1 MTLALAPDPAAGPH
15 PPAGAAPDAWR
26 RAPAPL
32 PDPLPAAPAT
42 DHVAGVAVRS
52 SGAHPAAAAPASQ
65 SPQTSSRGL
74 LVAGVRFDDRPLA
87 RLALLGVLSAV
98 AAALQVIEA
107 PLPRLL
113 PWVKPGLA
121 NAIVLFAIVRLSPAF
136 AVGLVLIRSLL
147 SGLALGM
154 LFSPAHLLGVAGGLA
169 AAAVMTLAVGAGR
182 GQLGLAGISVL
193 GAVAHNL
200 AQLGT
205 IGLWAGHGFPLW
217 FHLTIMVWLSIPS
230 GLLVAALTFELF
242 RRTA

>member
-1 MTLALAPDPAAGPH
+1 
-15 PPAGAAPDAWR
+15 
-26 RAPAPL
+26 
-32 PDPLPAAPAT
+32 
-42 DHVAGVAVRS
+42 
-52 SGAHPAAAAPASQ
+52 
-65 SPQTSSRGL
+65 
-74 LVAGVRFDDRPLA
+74 VAGVRFDDRPLA

-107 PLPRLL
+107 PLPHLL

-136 AVGLVLIRSLL
+136 AVGLVLVRSLL
-147 SGLALGM
+147 SGLALGL

-169 AAAVMTLAVGAGR
+169 AAVVMTLAIGAGR

-205 IGLWAGHGFPLW
+205 IGLWAGAGFPLW

-230 GLLVAALTFELF
+230 GLLVAALAFELF